1 MGQTETSP
9 SFSEVCIFTKNKAK
23 ALNMKSIALS
33 IFFLLSHASNIHAF
47 SVGKNRVFVGTP
59 INERRRII
67 QDCMTPISQL
77 CTLTSDAT
85 VDEAVFLMLD
95 HGISGAPV
103 IDKKSGELLGI
114 VSTYDFLQ
122 QEAGEGQLLPIQ
134 GTLEDVKAYLS
145 QAKKVSIGLYYN
157 IVDFFVRKT

>member
-1 MGQTETSP
+1 
-9 SFSEVCIFTKNKAK
+9 
-23 ALNMKSIALS
+23 
-33 IFFLLSHASNIHAF
+33 
-47 SVGKNRVFVGTP
+47 
-59 INERRRII
+59 
-67 QDCMTPISQL
+67 MTPISQL

-103 IDKKSGELLGI
+103 IDRKSGELLGI

-157 IVDFFVRKT
+157 IVDFYCPQYVTTDKILQFLFSINRFVRHK

>member
-1 MGQTETSP
+1 
-9 SFSEVCIFTKNKAK
+9 
-23 ALNMKSIALS
+23 
-33 IFFLLSHASNIHAF
+33 
-47 SVGKNRVFVGTP
+47 
-59 INERRRII
+59 
-67 QDCMTPISQL
+67 MTPISQL

-145 QAKKVSIGLYYN
+145 QAKKICATQVGDLMSSEVVTMSPEHTMRDAAVLMN
-157 IVDFFVRKT
+157 QHNMHRLPIVADGRLVGMLTSSDVMKDMVKVVRKLAPSKDLSP